1 MHKYAYS
8 NMEDIFKYFIKG
20 LKENL
25 NDIEENAALKANK
38 RSVEEIKTQSERYLV
53 MKKQVSI

>member
-1 MHKYAYS
+1 
-8 NMEDIFKYFIKG
+8 MEDIFKYFIKG